1 MIFSAPVLYDADD
14 FVGCFVNHYAFCSVD
29 YNAYY
34 EKQKP
39 LLIILRDYS
48 PYGILS
54 RKTNTRFTRACS
66 SSDKIYYLV
75 KCSVEFF
82 TDYFTDG
89 VSAVTCPALYL
100 PKNIPSSTYLSAW
113 ETHIGNFPVFIAV

>member
-14 FVGCFVNHYAFCSVD
+14 FVGCFVDHYAFC
-29 YNAYY
+29 Y
-34 EKQKP
+34 
-39 LLIILRDYS
+39 
-48 PYGILS
+48 
-54 RKTNTRFTRACS
+54 
-66 SSDKIYYLV
+66 
-75 KCSVEFF
+75 VEYF
-82 TDYFTDG
+82 TDYFKDG

>member
-14 FVGCFVNHYAFCSVD
+14 FVGCFVDHYAFCSVD

-54 RKTNTRFTRACS
+54 RKTNNRFTRACF

-75 KCSVEFF
+75 KCSVEYLQI
-82 TDYFTDG
+82 TSRM
-89 VSAVTCPALYL
+89 VSQL
-100 PKNIPSSTYLSAW
+100 
-113 ETHIGNFPVFIAV
+113 